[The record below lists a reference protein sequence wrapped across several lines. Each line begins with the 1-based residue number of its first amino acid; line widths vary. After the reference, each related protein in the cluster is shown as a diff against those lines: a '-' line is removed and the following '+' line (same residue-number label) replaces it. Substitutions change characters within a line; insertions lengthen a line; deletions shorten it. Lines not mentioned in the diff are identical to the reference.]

1 MAQREYIDFYLQLAR
16 PADGESGC
24 QVSVLPSPAVGES
37 SQPTA
42 VLRSAMPSVNLLEEL
57 KTKRIR
63 PRDLVAFGRQL
74 AGCLLPEGEVRD
86 LFRAAQARAGY
97 DGGVRLR
104 LVIEAAE
111 LRAWPWEYAYLDRA
125 GVQQVSLDGFLAL
138 DPRISFVRHDP
149 LPTAHP
155 QIAPAGQGLQTVHM
169 LAVSAQPA
177 GQLPLRVEREMDLLR
192 QALENFAVDGVG
204 LALDPPL
211 MHATPAQLEASLRAG
226 GSIYLFHFSGHGM
239 TGEAANDPLNRGSKL
254 RAGMLLLEAETQT
267 HTEARLAAA
276 DLARWL
282 LRAGVRLAFLNAC
295 ESGERQAEYPW
306 AGVAGAMVA
315 QGVPAVVA
323 MQQPV
328 EDSAAVAFSQAF
340 YGSLF
345 GGLSL
350 DEALSVGRL
359 AVVRPLDHPCFAEWG
374 VPVLYTRLQRGRLF
388 PEREA
393 AAAPSGQV
401 FRKTVDL
408 QVAMIERGGSL
419 VGVDV
424 ERLAS
429 GVKISAKV
437 QQVQGEAT
445 LADIRTVEVDA
456 ALNINAVIDQIGP
469 GGTVI
474 GLKTDVL

>member
-1 MAQREYIDFYLQLAR
+1 VDAEH
-16 PADGESGC
+16 GC
-24 QVSVLPSPAVGES
+24 QVSVLPSAAVGES
-37 SQPTA
+37 SQPSA
-42 VLRSAMPSVNLLEEL
+42 VLRSAMPAADLLEDL
-57 KTKRIR
+57 KAKRIR
-63 PRDLVAFGRQL
+63 PRDLVAFGRQI

-86 LFRAAQARAGY
+86 LFRAARERAGY

-104 LVIEAAE
+104 LVIGAPE
-111 LRAWPWEYAYLDRA
+111 LRAWPWEYAYLDRPGVTQA
-125 GVQQVSLDGFLAL
+125 GLDGFLAL

-149 LPTAHP
+149 LPLAHT
-155 QIAPAGQGLQTVHM
+155 QIQPAAGGLQEVRM
-169 LAVSAQPA
+169 LAATAQPD
-177 GQLPLRVEREMDLLR
+177 GYLPLRVDREIDLLR
-192 QALENFAVDGVG
+192 QALENFAVDG
-204 LALDPPL
+204 LQLKLDAPML
-211 MHATPAQLEASLRAG
+211 HATPWQLEANLRAAA
-226 GSIYLFHFSGHGM
+226 SIYLFHFSGHGM
-239 TGEAANDPLNRGSKL
+239 IGEGARDLINHGGRIQ
-254 RAGMLLLEAETQT
+254 AGLLLLEADAQT
-267 HTEARLAAA
+267 HAEARLEAA

-295 ESGERQAEYPW
+295 QSGERQAEYPW
-306 AGVAGAMVA
+306 AGVAGALVA

-340 YGSLF
+340 YGALF

-374 VPVLYTRLQRGRLF
+374 VPVLYTRLKDGRLF

-393 AAAPSGQV
+393 APALTGQL
-401 FRKTVDL
+401 FRKTVEL
-408 QVAMIERGGSL
+408 QVAMIERGGCL

-429 GVKISAKV
+429 GVKISARLQNV
-437 QQVQGEAT
+437 EGSAT
-445 LADIRTVEVDA
+445 LADIRKVEVDA
-456 ALNINAVIDQIGP
+456 ALNINAAIEKIGP
-469 GGTVI
+469 GAKVI